1 MRKIPFSI
9 LMRFFIKKNL
19 LALISIGAL
28 VIMFSCKKDKPTP
41 PILTTIDPAEITQT
55 TVTTGGNI
63 QSDGGA
69 GINIA
74 GVCWS
79 TSSNPTIK
87 DKHTND
93 TRSPGV
99 FTVVLTG
106 LTPDTRYYIRAYA
119 NNDAGTAYGNEVSFT
134 SSQIEVP
141 EITTTEISSITS
153 ITAESGGNITSDGGD
168 PVTERGVCW
177 STDPEPS
184 TDDSKTSDGTGTGIF
199 NSIITNLD
207 PVTQYHVRA
216 YAINNAGTSYGNE
229 LTFTTLATA
238 PVVTTFEVS
247 NVTTFTAKS
256 GGTVISNG
264 GGGTI
269 SARGICYS
277 ILENPTIE
285 DSKTEDGQ
293 GLGPF
298 ISNLIDLK
306 ANTTYFMRAYA
317 TNNIGTGYGNQLSFT
332 TSSDTIL
339 FNEKIFYGSARDLD
353 GNIYRTVQVGDQT
366 WMAENLKVTQFNN
379 GEPIP
384 RIMDDSEWRN
394 DIQGGY
400 CFYNNE
406 FSNKYLYG
414 ALYNWYTVNTGL
426 LCPSGWHIPNESEWL
441 VLTDLLNGETEAGG
455 KLKETGTTHWSA
467 PNTGA
472 TNEAGLTALPG
483 GSRDSNSEF
492 YGIGLNSIWWSASE
506 SNVDQAFFHYLSSDE
521 QNIRTFEGSQ
531 KDGCSVRCVKD

>member
-1 MRKIPFSI
+1 MHENPFHIQMRLI
-9 LMRFFIKKNL
+9 IKKILITLILFN
-19 LALISIGAL
+19 ALI
-28 VIMFSCKKDKPTP
+28 VMFSCKKDNQTP
-41 PILTTIDPAEITQT
+41 PILTTNDPTEITQT
-55 TVTTGGNI
+55 TATTGGNI

-93 TRSPGV
+93 TKSPGV
-99 FTVVLTG
+99 FTVTLTD
-106 LTPDTRYYIRAYA
+106 LTPDTKYYIRAYA

-134 SSQIEVP
+134 TSHIVVP
-141 EITTTEISSITS
+141 EITTTEITSITS

-177 STDPEPS
+177 STDPGPT
-184 TDDSKTSDGTGTGIF
+184 TDDSKTSNGTGVGSFI
-199 NSIITNLD
+199 SIISNLE
-207 PVTQYHVRA
+207 PVTRYYVRA
-216 YAINNAGTSYGNE
+216 YAINKAGISYGNE
-229 LTFTTLATA
+229 LNFTTLATA
-238 PVVTTFEVS
+238 PVLITMEVS
-247 NVTTFTAKS
+247 DVTTFTAKS

-264 GGGTI
+264 GGGII

-277 ILENPTIE
+277 ILEDPTTE

-306 ANTTYFMRAYA
+306 ANTTYYMRAYA
-317 TNNIGTGYGNQLSFT
+317 TNDIGTGYGNQISFT
-332 TSSDTIL
+332 TRSDTIL
-339 FNEKIFYGSARDLD
+339 FNDKIVYGSVRDLD
-353 GNIYRTVQVGDQT
+353 GNVYRTVQAGDQT
-366 WMAENLKVTQFNN
+366 WMAENLKVTQYNN

-384 RIMDDSEWRN
+384 RIMDDSEWR
-394 DIQGGY
+394 DDLVGGY
-400 CFYNNE
+400 CYYDNE
-406 FSNKYLYG
+406 FSYKYLYG

-426 LCPSGWHIPNESEWL
+426 LCPSGWHVPAESEWL
-441 VLTDLLNGETEAGG
+441 ILADFLNGETEAGG
-455 KLKETGTTHWSA
+455 KLKETGFTHWSS

-472 TNEAGLTALPG
+472 TNETGLTALPG
-483 GSRDSNSEF
+483 GSRDSDSEF

-506 SNVDQAFFHYLSSDE
+506 SNVDLAYFHYLSSDE

-531 KDGCSVRCVKD
+531 KNGCSVRCVKD